1 MLYCVCE
8 TASFVIGQI
17 CLFAE
22 CPSFIY
28 RVSANGTLKSK
39 THAKTA
45 DALSV
50 SPFYS
55 ILIILAN
62 SIHFKHHNKQNKYNY
77 SKLRGFTQC
86 VSLRLYGKPTLF
98 TPSFYCKTEMNITR
112 GTSFPLDTMH
122 LLQIRFCF

>member
-1 MLYCVCE
+1 MFYCVCE
-8 TASFVIGQI
+8 TASLLLVKFVCLPSAQVLYIG
-17 CLFAE
+17 
-22 CPSFIY
+22 
-28 RVSANGTLKSK
+28 SANGTLKSK

-86 VSLRLYGKPTLF
+86 V
-98 TPSFYCKTEMNITR
+98 
-112 GTSFPLDTMH
+112 
-122 LLQIRFCF
+122 